1 MFETE
6 YQKLAGADQTEFARV
21 VNALLLKSFIVR
33 DMFDSKERA
42 MKINPDYRF
51 LERFYDLV
59 SDYLKFSG
67 WTLDKDV
74 LNGVFTLS
82 NSYESNRLRID
93 RETSLLL
100 FTLRLVYENEK
111 NQSSQTGESIYM
123 TTPTLIKTMLD
134 YGINLA
140 GKKLTGRLIGRG
152 LRFLTTHNIIAK
164 VSGSYDEGNVSFYIL
179 PSIIYAID
187 NQKIVMMAEALEQMK
202 TTEEGGD
209 VDL

>member
-1 MFETE
+1 MFESQFQT
-6 YQKLAGADQTEFARV
+6 LASADQSEFARV

-33 DMFDSKERA
+33 DMFDSRERI

-59 SDYLKFSG
+59 CDYLKYAG
-67 WTLDKDV
+67 WTLNKDV
-74 LNGVFTLS
+74 LNGVFSLS
-82 NSYESNRLRID
+82 NSYESNRLRLD

-111 NQSSQTGESIYM
+111 NQSTQTGESIYV

-134 YGINLA
+134 YGITIS
-140 GKKLTGRLIGRG
+140 GKKLSGRLLGRA
-152 LRFLTTHNIIAK
+152 LRFLTTHNVIAK

-187 NQKIVMMAEALEQMK
+187 NQKIVAMAEALEQLNNM
-202 TTEEGGD
+202 EGGETE
-209 VDL
+209 L